1 MFYGS
6 LLLPWHVFANLMLGE
21 FFNFGRISKMQAE
34 RTVGQLYPGPL
45 QYLFKSKKILCVI
58 FWLSNVRNNCLLLLF
73 YSNEILCYRLV
84 DQISIDMK
92 MKDSKLRWGICSAG
106 KICNDFVLALK
117 VLPSAEHEVGQ
128 LLCIQ
133 LCLVHAGCFVAD
145 TFKWSMGLNKKQ

>member
-92 MKDSKLRWGICSAG
+92 MKDGKLRWGICSAG

-133 LCLVHAGCFVAD
+133 LMSGPCWLFCCRYFQMVYGIE
-145 TFKWSMGLNKKQ
+145 